1 MDVLRRPEIFAVLA
15 RALRE
20 REVRRLVLLGDSL
33 ELRHGP
39 AREAVAAAEP
49 VLREL
54 GGAVED
60 LVLVPGN
67 HDHALLGP
75 WLERRR
81 EAEPPPLTLEQNV
94 EWEPGEPGEPLGRL
108 ARAAQPAAFSVAYPG
123 LWLRHDV
130 FATHGHYLD
139 VHLTVPTFERLGVG
153 VMGRLTGPMPA
164 RATPEDYERH
174 LEPLYAW
181 LGAIA
186 EHAPE
191 GRRAGS
197 SGASVRAWR
206 ALSGSGGHRVVRV
219 FAMRAAATVALRAA
233 NRAGLGPL
241 QTDVAKLDLRRASLA
256 SMGDVVTR
264 LGIEADHVLFGH
276 THRSGPWPH
285 NDAAEWR
292 TPGGARLWNT
302 GCWVFERHYVS
313 RTPGES
319 PFWPGV
325 AIELDA
331 EGPPRLTR
339 LLGYRGAAEL
349 APS

>member
-1 MDVLRRPEIFAVLA
+1 VLRRPELVAVLA

-20 REVRRLVLLGDSL
+20 REVRRLVLLGDAL

-39 AREAVAAAEP
+39 AREALAAAAP
-49 VLREL
+49 VLGAL
-54 GGAVED
+54 GAAVEEI
-60 LVLVPGN
+60 VLVPGN

-81 EAEPPPLTLEQNV
+81 RDAEPPPLELEENV
-94 EWEPGEPGEPLGRL
+94 DWRAGEPLARL

-123 LWLRHDV
+123 LRLRDDL

-153 VMGRLTGPMPA
+153 LMGRITGSIPE

-174 LEPLYAW
+174 IEPLYAW
-181 LGAIA
+181 LAAVA
-186 EHAPE
+186 EQAPP
-191 GRRAGS
+191 GRRAGG

-206 ALSGSGGHRVVRV
+206 ALSGSGGHRVVRLL
-219 FAMRAAATVALRAA
+219 ALRAAATLALRVA

-241 QTDVAKLDLRRASLA
+241 QTNVANLELGRASLA
-256 SMGDVVTR
+256 AMGEVVSR

-276 THRSGPWPH
+276 THRSGPWPGG
-285 NDAAEWR
+285 DEWR
-292 TPGGARLWNT
+292 APGGARLWNT
-302 GCWVFERHYVS
+302 GCWVFERHYLT

-319 PFWPGV
+319 PYWPGV
-325 AIELDA
+325 AIAVDA
-331 EGPPRLTR
+331 AGPPRLER